1 MYSIAA
7 RAGVAG
13 ELYPEREE
21 RRLGKVD
28 QWVATVGGVFASWLR
43 PSPERFNSIVQTVK
57 PYEEEIRGFSDGEIL
72 EAARSLKYEL
82 RSQGYQE
89 GVVAKSFALVR
100 EVSGRHLGM
109 RHMDVQLIGG
119 LVMLNG
125 MVAEMETGEGKTLT
139 ATLPA
144 CTLAL
149 GGVPVHI
156 ITVNDYLAQRDA
168 EWMGPVY
175 HALGLTVGVIQH
187 GIDPATRRAAYQ
199 CDITYCTNK
208 EVAFDYLRDRIV
220 LWDRPTPVRLQIER
234 LFGKDS
240 RVQKLVMRGLHFAI
254 VDEADSVLVD
264 EARTPLII
272 SSQGD
277 GLYDTDIYRYALDIA
292 KELVLNKDY
301 SILPSERTVELT
313 KKGKGRVAEFSWS
326 DLGGL
331 ANVDQREELVRQ
343 ALVALNLF
351 ERDKQYLVQD
361 DKVQIIDEY
370 TGRLMADRSWEGG
383 LQQLIEIKEGCEMT
397 SINETKARI
406 SYQRFFRRYRWLA
419 GMTGTAREVAGE
431 LWSIYRMRVVTV
443 PTNRPVKRY
452 RLPDRVF
459 TTAEDKWESVVKTIS
474 DTHQNRRPVLV
485 GTRSVEASEHLS
497 RLLEQAGLPH
507 KVLNARQDKEE
518 AEIIAR
524 AGEPGSIVV
533 ATNMAGR
540 GTDIR
545 LAPGVAERG
554 GLHVIATERHEAGRI
569 DRQLFGRCGRQGDPG
584 SCEAMVS
591 LDDELIIVYIGKVI
605 RWLSTVAIK
614 HPERVVAKWTGS
626 MLFHKAQR
634 TAERLHA
641 RMRHDLLKFD
651 TSISESLAF
660 TGRFE

>member
-1 MYSIAA
+1 MYSITA
-7 RAGVAG
+7 RAGIAG

-28 QWVATVGGVFASWLR
+28 QWAATVGGGFASWLR
-43 PSPERFNSIVQTVK
+43 PSAERFNSIVQAVK
-57 PYEEEIRGFSDGEIL
+57 PSEQEIKGLSDREIL
-72 EAARSLKYEL
+72 EVARSLRSRL
-82 RSQGYQE
+82 RSEGYLE
-89 GVVAKSFALVR
+89 GHVAKAFALVR
-100 EVSGRHLGM
+100 EVSGRHLDM

-175 HALGLTVGVIQH
+175 DALGLKVGVIQH
-187 GIDPATRRAAYQ
+187 GIDPAARRAAYQ

-234 LFGKDS
+234 LFGKNS

-264 EARTPLII
+264 ESRTPLII

-277 GLYDTDIYRYALDIA
+277 GLYDAGIYQHALSIA
-292 KELVLNKDY
+292 KELVLNKDFL
-301 SILPSERTVELT
+301 ILQSERTVELT
-313 KKGKGRVAEFSWS
+313 KNGKDRVADFTWS
-326 DLGGL
+326 DLGTL

-383 LQQLIEIKEGCEMT
+383 LHQLIEIKEGCEIT
-397 SINETKARI
+397 SIKETKARI

-443 PTNRPVKRY
+443 PTNRPIKRL

-459 TTAEDKWESVVKTIS
+459 STAKEKWESVIKTVS
-474 DTHQNRRPVLV
+474 DMHQNHRPVLV

-497 RLLEQAGLPH
+497 RLLDHAGLPH

-518 AEIIAR
+518 AEIIAC

-545 LAPGVAERG
+545 LASGVAERG

-584 SCEAMVS
+584 SSEAMVS
-591 LDDELIIVYIGKVI
+591 LDDELIIVYIGKALG
-605 RWLSTVAIK
+605 WLATASLK
-614 HPERVVAKWTGS
+614 HPESFVAKWTGTI
-626 MLFHKAQR
+626 LFYKAQR

-651 TSISESLAF
+651 TRVSESLAF
-660 TGRFE
+660 TGRSE